1 MVVGVAVWE
10 LYIAGCQ
17 SLKDKRQ
24 VVKSLTDRLHARFN
38 VSAAETAHQD
48 LHQRAELAVCVVSN
62 QRRHAQEVLSSC
74 DRLVEMDGRARIVD
88 SYTTFY

>member
-1 MVVGVAVWE
+1 MVVGLVVWE
-10 LYIAGCQ
+10 LHIPGCA

-24 VVKSLTDRLHARFN
+24 VVKGLKDRLHARFN

-48 LHQRAELAVCVVSN
+48 LLQRAEMAVCVVSN
-62 QRRHAQEVLSSC
+62 DRRHAQSVLSAA
-74 DRLVEMDGRARIVD
+74 DELVMAEGRARIVD

>member
-10 LYIAGCQ
+10 LMLPGCE

-24 VVKSLTDRLHARFN
+24 VVKGLKDRLHARLN
-38 VSAAETAHQD
+38 VSAAETALQD
-48 LHQRAELAVCVVSN
+48 VHGRAEIAVCVVSN
-62 QRRHAQEVLSSC
+62 DRKHAQSVLQSA
-74 DRLVEMDGRARIVD
+74 DRMVEEEGRARILD

>member
-1 MVVGVAVWE
+1 MVVGLVVWE
-10 LYIAGCQ
+10 LHVPGCQ

-24 VVKSLTDRLHARFN
+24 VVKSLKDRLHAKFN

-48 LHQRAELAVCVVSN
+48 LLQRAELSVCVVSN
-62 QRRHAQEVLSSC
+62 DRKHAQSVLSSC
-74 DRLVEMDGRARIVD
+74 DQLVEMEGRARIVD

>member
-10 LYIAGCQ
+10 LHIAGCR

-62 QRRHAQEVLSSC
+62 DRRHAQELLSAC
-74 DRLVEMDGRARIVD
+74 DQLVEMDGRARIVD